1 MSKIV
6 TFEQAKRLGKHGFN
20 ESVNSGYIGYTKDG
34 ELVSRYQYS
43 QDKEYQTIPCWIKA
57 PTVCHALDWVRE
69 EKGIVCSV
77 WFDRKVI
84 MTKDQKKEHVFYYFG
99 VFYSDVSN
107 DINHF
112 TERSESHPLAENEL
126 LTAVLK
132 YLIEK
137 EK

>member
-69 EKGIVCSV
+69 EKEILCAVELV
-77 WFDRKVI
+77 
-84 MTKDQKKEHVFYYFG
+84 KETNRFG
-99 VFYSDVSN
+99 GTIGYKYGGAFID
-107 DINHF
+107 DKGKETLLPTHD
-112 TERSESHPLAENEL
+112 THPLASSAL
-126 LTAVLK
+126 LDAVLT
-132 YLIEK
+132 YLEQK
-137 EK
+137 EKK